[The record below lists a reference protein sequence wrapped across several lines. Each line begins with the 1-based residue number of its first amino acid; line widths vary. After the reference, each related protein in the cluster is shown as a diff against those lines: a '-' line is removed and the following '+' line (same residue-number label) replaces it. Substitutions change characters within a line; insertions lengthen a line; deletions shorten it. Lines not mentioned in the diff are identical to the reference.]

1 MLTLGNSWV
10 TLFEVLM
17 FWGYKKVQKILN
29 VEGGDFRLRE
39 GNAVHIGEFKC
50 SNDVINT
57 VFIIFRVYSSNSKS
71 LMKPKG
77 LKRTLGLCF
86 GLRGSMI
93 SIVMRYN
100 TNLETDTKL
109 FLETILE
116 VVIQIASTGT

>member
-1 MLTLGNSWV
+1 MSHVNSGKFLV
-10 TLFEVLM
+10 FEVLM
-17 FWGYKKVQKILN
+17 FWGQKSSKILN

-71 LMKPKG
+71 LMGPKG
-77 LKRTLGLCF
+77 VKWKDFIWTLDLCF

-93 SIVMRYN
+93 SIVMKYN

-109 FLETILE
+109 SWRRF
-116 VVIQIASTGT
+116 

>member
-1 MLTLGNSWV
+1 MTYESCELWEILGVRGIQKSS
-10 TLFEVLM
+10 
-17 FWGYKKVQKILN
+17 KILN
-29 VEGGDFRLRE
+29 VESGDFRLRE

-50 SNDVINT
+50 TNDVINT

-71 LMKPKG
+71 LRGPKG

-86 GLRGSMI
+86 GLQGSMI